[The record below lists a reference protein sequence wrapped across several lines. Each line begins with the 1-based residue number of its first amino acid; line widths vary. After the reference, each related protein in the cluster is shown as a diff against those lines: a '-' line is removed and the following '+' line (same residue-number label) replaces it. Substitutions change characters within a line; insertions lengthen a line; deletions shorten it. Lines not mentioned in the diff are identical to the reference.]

1 MSLKTKQ
8 LNADLA
14 DGITTQGLLK
24 DGLHGTFAATFTDI
38 SGDITARL
46 QQSVDGDAWAD
57 VPNSETT
64 LTTADTERLWTD
76 NIMPRGTMVRLVID
90 NPGHNTGTLVAI
102 KLLSNE

>member
-38 SGDITARL
+38 SGDIISKAQEGKSFSINIIPTIDIRIVLLATALLIVCGVLAGFFPARNA
-46 QQSVDGDAWAD
+46 VK
-57 VPNSETT
+57 
-64 LTTADTERLWTD
+64 
-76 NIMPRGTMVRLVID
+76 
-90 NPGHNTGTLVAI
+90 I
-102 KLLSNE
+102 KPIEAMNYR